1 MRTCTVAFVLAF
13 ASTSLVAPR
22 VCAEER
28 ATNDG
33 GGGPAA
39 QSAQEGRRVIR
50 VAVAS
55 NLDEGPG
62 KVLTEK
68 IEELDKQRLE
78 VAGFPIIGGNTD
90 IGVQFGAAATFTR
103 FKDEV
108 KPYLWNIDAVAS
120 ASMKSDSNGF
130 RLVQQQHVLRLD
142 APDLWHDRLR
152 VDARGNFLRTI
163 NAGYFGIGNKTSADN
178 PVGQTEPGRRYQYT
192 HQEGRL
198 RTIARV
204 HTGTPIDVGIG
215 LNLRYVSPEI
225 DSGSKLNDD
234 TSPGGVGVI
243 GARPTFLSTLTVG
256 PMYDTRDTEFI
267 TKQGVFY
274 QLGIGGTIGSAEDA
288 RYVHTSMVLA
298 HYVPLWGPFIFASRF
313 VTSLQFGDVPY
324 YDMQEGGAFELQN
337 LFGGENGV
345 RGVPD
350 GRYGG
355 KAKALSNTEV
365 RAIGPRFRFLGQRL
379 RAGATTFFDAGRV
392 WKDFKQDPVAD
403 GTKLGLKYGIG
414 AGVFMQWGEA
424 AIFRIEA
431 AYSPD
436 AAATNAGFPVGIYV
450 GDGLMF

>member
-1 MRTCTVAFVLAF
+1 VAA
-13 ASTSLVAPR
+13 AS
-22 VCAEER
+22 E
-28 ATNDG
+28 
-33 GGGPAA
+33 
-39 QSAQEGRRVIR
+39 
-50 VAVAS
+50 
-55 NLDEGPG
+55 LDEGPG
-62 KVLTEK
+62 KILTEK
-68 IEELDKQRLE
+68 IEELDKQRFEL
-78 VAGFPIIGGNTD
+78 AGFPIIGGNTD
-90 IGVQFGAAATFTR
+90 IGVQFGAAATFTQ

-120 ASMKSDSNGF
+120 ASVKSDSNGF

-142 APDLWHDRLR
+142 APDLWGGKLR
-152 VDARGNFLRTI
+152 IDSRANFLRTI
-163 NAGYFGIGNKTSADN
+163 NAGYFGIGNIASQKEIETES
-178 PVGQTEPGRRYQYT
+178 GQAPGRRFQYT

-204 HTGTPIDVGIG
+204 HTGTPVDLGVG

-225 DSGSKLNDD
+225 AGGSKLQDD
-234 TSPGGVGVI
+234 TGSSGVGII

-256 PMYDTRDTEFI
+256 PMYDTRDSEFI

-274 QLGIGGTIGSAEDA
+274 QVGIGGTVGASEDA
-288 RYVHTSMVLA
+288 RYMHTSMVLA

-313 VTSLQFGDVPY
+313 VTSLQFGNVPY
-324 YDMQEGGAFELQN
+324 YDLQEGGAFELQN

-355 KAKALSNTEV
+355 QAKALQNTEI
-365 RAIGPRFRFLGQRL
+365 RAIGPRFRLLGQRL

-392 WKDFKQDPVAD
+392 WKAFKQDPVAD
-403 GTKLGLKYGIG
+403 GSKLGLKYGVG

-436 AAATNAGFPVGIYV
+436 AVAENPGFPVGIYV

>member
-1 MRTCTVAFVLAF
+1 MMRSWLSFFVALAGVSLLS
-13 ASTSLVAPR
+13 APAAAEESTPPPPKQYPRLRSLVA
-22 VCAEER
+22 
-28 ATNDG
+28 
-33 GGGPAA
+33 AA
-39 QSAQEGRRVIR
+39 SE
-50 VAVAS
+50 
-55 NLDEGPG
+55 LDEGPG
-62 KVLTEK
+62 KILTEK
-68 IEELDKQRLE
+68 VEELDKQRFE

-90 IGVQFGAAATFTR
+90 IGVQFGGAATFTR
-103 FKDEV
+103 FKDQV
-108 KPYLWNIDAVAS
+108 KPYLWNLDAVAS
-120 ASMKSDSNGF
+120 ASMKSDSNGL

-152 VDARGNFLRTI
+152 IDSRANFLRTI
-163 NAGYFGIGNKTSADN
+163 NAGYFGVGNNSSAAN
-178 PVGQTEPGRRYQYT
+178 PSGATEPGRRYQYT

-198 RTIARV
+198 RTIGRI
-204 HTGTPIDVGIG
+204 HTNSPFDVGIG
-215 LNLRYVSPEI
+215 LNLRYISPEI
-225 DSGSKLNDD
+225 AGGSKLEDD
-234 TSPGGVGVI
+234 TSPGGAGVI
-243 GARPTFLSTLTVG
+243 GARPTFLSSLTAG
-256 PMYDTRDTEFI
+256 PMYDTRDSEFI
-267 TKQGVFY
+267 TKSGVFY
-274 QLGIGGTIGSAEDA
+274 QLGIGGTIGSAEGA
-288 RYVHTSMVLA
+288 RYMHTSMVLA

-324 YDMQEGGAFELQN
+324 YDQQEGGAFELQN

-355 KAKALSNTEV
+355 KAKALSNTEI

-403 GTKLGLKYGIG
+403 GTKLGLKYGVG
-414 AGVFMQWGEA
+414 AGVFLQWGEA

-436 AAATNAGFPVGIYV
+436 ATAANPGFPVGIYV